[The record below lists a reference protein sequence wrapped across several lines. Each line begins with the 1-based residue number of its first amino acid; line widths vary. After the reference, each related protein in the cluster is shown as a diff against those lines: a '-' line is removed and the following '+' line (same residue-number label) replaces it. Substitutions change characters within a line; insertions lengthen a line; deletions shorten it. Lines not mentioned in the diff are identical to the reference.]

1 MTDGYFFGRI
11 IIMTVYLVE
20 GIAAAVFAFITGSVP
35 PEAAVI
41 GIAVW
46 LLVLFVLKKLSS
58 KKKILPLYFPYV
70 FSFFAIA
77 GGSAA
82 VLAFRNIYI
91 NVLFFAILTVGLVFF
106 QRRKLNLISAFI
118 EAAGIGIY
126 YIFPSTR
133 EFMPEISMIPVIA
146 LCIILIEW
154 IEFNIIRVD
163 IADRKNEVEAERS
176 MDDMLRVIELKCDE
190 ARNSTKSKVAF
201 ISNISREIRTPINNI
216 MGLNEIIERETEN
229 AKIREYSQNISG
241 SLNELMSLV
250 NDILDFTRIENGRIK
265 KSLGR
270 FELSTLIGQIFSE
283 NSQSAVDKKVKF
295 NVDVNPEMGEFLY
308 GDDVRIR
315 QVISNIVSCIINYM
329 DNGQLDVYFDYMNM
343 SGRDIKIITKI
354 TVNGRGILY
363 DDIRKLFYGFD
374 MTLVTKDSPY
384 LGNAIGLAITKKIID
399 LLDGSL
405 DIDTVYQSTVLT
417 IVFPVVSLQD
427 EKIGDYRDRLEREGQ
442 QKGKYRQSFISPS
455 SRVLFVDD
463 NMMNLKISKLLL
475 KDTQITVDTVSSGA
489 EAIEIIKEN
498 RYDVIFLDHMM
509 PGLNGIDTLEKM
521 RQDIYLKD
529 TPVVALTANV
539 ISGARDMYADY
550 GFSDYLAKPFTPKL
564 LEKML
569 IKWLPKNKV
578 SLLS

>member
-20 GIAAAVFAFITGSVP
+20 GMAAGIFALITGSVP

-41 GIAVW
+41 GIVVW
-46 LLVLFVLKKLSS
+46 LLILFILKKLSL
-58 KKKILPLYFPYV
+58 KKKILPLYFPYI

-77 GGSAA
+77 GSSVA
-82 VLAFRNIYI
+82 VLVFKNIYI
-91 NVLFFAILTVGLVFF
+91 NVLFFAILSVGLVFF
-106 QRRKLNLISAFI
+106 QRRKLNLIAAFV
-118 EAAGIGIY
+118 EAAGVGIY

-163 IADRKNEVEAERS
+163 ITDRKNEVEAERS

-265 KSLGR
+265 KSLGH
-270 FELSTLIGQIFSE
+270 FELSTLIGQVFSE
-283 NSQSAVDKKVKF
+283 NSQLAVDKKVKF
-295 NVDVNPEMGEFLY
+295 NVDVNPDMGEFLF

-329 DNGQLDVYFDYMNM
+329 DNGQMDVYFDYLNM

-354 TVNGRGILY
+354 TVNGRGIHY
-363 DDIRKLFYGFD
+363 DDIRKMFYGFD
-374 MTLVTKDSPY
+374 MTLVAKDSPY

-442 QKGKYRQSFISPS
+442 QRGKYRQSFISPS